1 MIVCKFGGT
10 SVGSA
15 ERFAAAAARV
25 EERRGRG
32 CVAVVSAMA
41 QVTRELHRMGALAAA
56 GDLAAARAQLAA
68 TLDHHRETLAAL
80 EVGDGAAAW
89 VDAAIAHQRWRL
101 DELLAAVAA
110 RRALAPSESD
120 RLLASGE
127 LLSSRLLAAALRRRG
142 VAVAWVDPRDLVVT
156 DARFGRARPD
166 ETAIAA
172 AVERWVRPAVD
183 GGEVVVTGGFV
194 GRTPAGETTILGWE
208 SSDYTA
214 TLLGAALR
222 ADLVEIWSDVDGV
235 FTADPRLVAGAVQV
249 PLLSYREAADLAF
262 FGAKV
267 LHPATMEPVARD
279 GVPVRIRNSFAPE
292 REGTLVTREGAG
304 LGIRGIA
311 AEEAMRRRRVVVAA
325 PPLAFLRGDASM

>member
-1 MIVCKFGGT
+1 M
-10 SVGSA
+10 
-15 ERFAAAAARV
+15 
-25 EERRGRG
+25 
-32 CVAVVSAMA
+32 
-41 QVTRELHRMGALAAA
+41 L
-56 GDLAAARAQLAA
+56 
-68 TLDHHRETLAAL
+68 
-80 EVGDGAAAW
+80 
-89 VDAAIAHQRWRL
+89 
-101 DELLAAVAA
+101 
-110 RRALAPSESD
+110 LAPSESD

-142 VAVAWVDPRDLVVT
+142 VAVAWVDPRSLVVT

-194 GRTPAGETTILGWE
+194 GLTPAGETTILGWE

-311 AEEAMRRRRVVVAA
+311 AEGDLEIPRLAELAGAVCGARLLEGPPVGPGEELVAA
-325 PPLAFLRGDASM
+325 PGLPTGELLERLTGAPGERVAAFAGRRLALVSLVGSALPATAGRRAERVLAGVPALAVPSHGCVTHASFVVDEDLRATALGRLHGALLAGDLR